1 MNETTRTWLDRTHS
15 ARSGMDSVDL
25 AEIEALQHQD
35 AGRGIGVQN
44 EKSRHAAL
52 KQRYA

>member
-1 MNETTRTWLDRTHS
+1 MKPPALGWTEHIPRAAGWTVH
-15 ARSGMDSVDL
+15 L